1 MKRKGGGR
9 IGCFEVMTGNS
20 AIRNLIRE
28 GKTAQI
34 ASTLQT
40 SGKEGMFTRE
50 KYLEG
55 LIEKGLVEVD

>member
-1 MKRKGGGR
+1 
-9 IGCFEVMTGNS
+9 MTGTT

-34 ASTLQT
+34 TSTLQT
-40 SGKEGMFTRE
+40 SAQDGMITME

-55 LIEKGLVEVD
+55 LQQKGLVD

>member
-1 MKRKGGGR
+1 
-9 IGCFEVMTGNS
+9 MTGNS

-40 SGKEGMFTRE
+40 SGQEGMFTRE

-55 LIEKGLVEVD
+55 LIEKGLVERD